1 MFFRKKINYLVIVVL
16 CVMSITGCQKKVKN
30 QEIQVLTVN
39 QTPIMKD
46 VVLYHIWE
54 IEKENELYA
63 KEYEERYG
71 ESYWDSE
78 IVEGVLTKDS
88 LKDELYDTLVRNE
101 LLYQKALE
109 DGVNLTSDENTKCR
123 EQAKETFDSMS
134 KKEKNNI
141 PATLEF
147 LTKLEQQ
154 QMIVSKYFQKVIDS
168 YKVDEDKLAK
178 KIHPEDYVQYD
189 VESVFF
195 LKNKDKADG
204 TTEKKSK
211 EEIQMGHDS
220 LKEMKK
226 LILESDDWE
235 DLNLEE
241 HTLESEQF
249 SVLSN
254 DDSTC
259 DKEILQALKAMKPGD
274 TSDIIETDNGFYIV
288 RLVDNTADDIYLD
301 TIEQAKTQEKYRMFD
316 QFYDTLKSKAAIE
329 KSGQWDEIVIG
340 GTGAKAKP

>member
-1 MFFRKKINYLVIVVL
+1 M
-16 CVMSITGCQKKVKN
+16 
-30 QEIQVLTVN
+30 
-39 QTPIMKD
+39 
-46 VVLYHIWE
+46 
-54 IEKENELYA
+54 
-63 KEYEERYG
+63 EEQ
-71 ESYWDSE
+71 SE

-109 DGVNLTSDENTKCR
+109 EGVNLTSGEHTKCR

-134 KKEKNNI
+134 KKEKDAI

-147 LTKLEQQ
+147 ITKLEQQ

-168 YKVDEDKLAK
+168 YKVDEDKLTK
-178 KIHPEDYVQYD
+178 EIHPEDYIQYD

-211 EEIQMGHDS
+211 EEIQMGQES
-220 LKEMKK
+220 LNKMQKHIE
-226 LILESDDWE
+226 ESDDRGE
-235 DLNLEE
+235 LKVEE

-254 DDSTC
+254 DVSTC
-259 DKEILQALKAMKPGD
+259 DKEVLQVLKTMEPGD
-274 TSDIIETDNGFYIV
+274 TSDIIETDSGFYIV
-288 RLVDNTADDIYLD
+288 RLVDNTANDIYLD

-316 QFYDTLKSKAAIE
+316 EFYDTLISKAAIE
-329 KSGQWDEIVIG
+329 KSSQWDEIVIG
-340 GTGAKAKP
+340 GTGAKAKQ